1 MELIDELRRRNVL
14 RVAAGYALIAW
25 ILIEAGSVLLPEFFG
40 APDYVFKVY
49 VLIVFAG
56 FLVALVF
63 AWVFEITP
71 DGVRRESE
79 LDRNALP
86 RQDRRGGNRLLIG
99 LLIIALGVSL
109 TFNISGIRGA
119 NRPALSTVATD
130 LSSVAVL
137 PFVNTSA
144 DAENQ
149 TFADGL
155 HGDLLSRLSGIDAL
169 HVISRTSVNEY
180 RNTSKNLKQIADEL
194 GVSTIV
200 EGSVQRAGNQVRVNV
215 SLREGASERP
225 LWSERFDREL
235 TAENLFAIQSEITN
249 RIADALQTAL
259 SPEDASRSAR
269 VPTNSIEAFTLYAEG
284 IRGVAE
290 RQFESLERAR
300 RQFEAALAIDPE
312 FAHAH
317 AGLAKAVLLM
327 YINYQGVLRS
337 EAYSLADTASRRALD
352 IDPELAEAHAVRG
365 LLLLEQWREK
375 RIGDA
380 INEAAEYLETA
391 LSLDASHTDAYVW
404 LASLRQEQGDVQAS
418 VRLLTTALTRDPL
431 SRIPYL
437 NLAHFL
443 ALRGRHDESLDL
455 LVRAARQFPDWSQP
469 YNYLS
474 QSLQRLG
481 RLDEAIAWDR
491 LGAETTNDPLY
502 GGQLIGAYQAL
513 GEPELV
519 ERYLKSLPAEHPF
532 APLAAAFVDVLAGD
546 VERGVVVLREVY
558 ASGEAPPMVA
568 QFLVRK
574 AIIDGE
580 FAEARDIILED
591 VPILELDEDDP
602 INRFNVK
609 TAVIFAFVL
618 QQLGETGKASA
629 ILSSARGIV
638 QDIPRLGFAGH
649 GILDVEILALLG
661 QRQFALNALEEAVR
675 EGFVGLQL
683 FDFWS
688 IEENPLLDTLR
699 DDPRFTAIVD
709 DIAARQRALRDS
721 VKAAEAED
729 NWRPL
734 LAKLSPDYAI

>member
-1 MELIDELRRRNVL
+1 MDLIHELRRRNVL

-56 FLVALVF
+56 FLVSLVF
-63 AWVFEITP
+63 AWVYEITP
-71 DGVRRESE
+71 DGVKRERDI
-79 LDRNALP
+79 DRSTSP
-86 RQDRRGGNRLLIG
+86 GTDHRGGNRLLIG
-99 LLIIALGVSL
+99 LLVAALGVSL
-109 TFNISGIRGA
+109 TFNITGIRRA
-119 NRPALSTVATD
+119 DVPLQTTVTED

-144 DAENQ
+144 DSENQ
-149 TFADGL
+149 AFADGL

-169 HVISRTSVNEY
+169 HVISRTTVNEY
-180 RNTSKNLKQIADEL
+180 RDTSKNLRQIADEL

-215 SLREGASERP
+215 SLREGISERP

-269 VPTNSIEAFTLYAEG
+269 IPTNSIEAFTLYAEG
-284 IRGVAE
+284 ARGVAE

-300 RQFEAALAIDPE
+300 RQFEAALEIDPE

-327 YINYQGVLRS
+327 HINFQGVVRS
-337 EAYSLADTASRRALD
+337 EAHSLADRASQRALE
-352 IDPELAEAHAVRG
+352 IDPELAEAHAIRG
-365 LLLLEQWREK
+365 LLLLERWRDK
-375 RIGDA
+375 RVGDS
-380 INEAAEYLETA
+380 IDDAARSLETA
-391 LSLDASHTDAYVW
+391 LALDASHTDAYVW
-404 LASLRQEQGDVQAS
+404 LASLRQEQGDIESS

-443 ALRGRHDESLDL
+443 ALRGRHDESLEL

-481 RLDEAIAWDR
+481 RLDEAVAWDR
-491 LGAETTNDPLY
+491 LGAATTDDPLY
-502 GGQLIGAYQAL
+502 GGQLIGTYQVF

-519 ERYLKSLPAEHPF
+519 ERYLESLPEEHPL
-532 APLAAAFVDVLAGD
+532 APLATAFVDVLGGD
-546 VERGVVVLREVY
+546 VERGVAVLREFQ

-568 QFLVRK
+568 KFLARY
-574 AIIDGE
+574 ALMRGE
-580 FAEARDIILED
+580 FARARDIILDD
-591 VPILELDEDDP
+591 VPTLALDRDDP
-602 INRFNVK
+602 IDRFNVK
-609 TAVIFAFVL
+609 DAVVFAFTL
-618 QQLGETGKASA
+618 QQLGESVRARE
-629 ILSSARGIV
+629 ILSSARRV
-638 QDIPRLGFAGH
+638 VEDLPRLGFAGH

-661 QRQFALNALEEAVR
+661 QQQFALNALEAAVN

-688 IEENPLLDTLR
+688 MEENPLLDTLR
-699 DDPRFTAIVD
+699 DDPRYAAIID
-709 DIAARQRALRDS
+709 DIEERQRILRES
-721 VKAAEAED
+721 LKIAEAND
-729 NWRPL
+729 DWKPL
-734 LAKLSPDYAI
+734 LARLAPDRAI

>member
-1 MELIDELRRRNVL
+1 MNLIDELRRRNVL

-25 ILIEAGSVLLPEFFG
+25 IMIEAGSVLLPEFFG
-40 APDYVFKVY
+40 APDYFFKVY

-56 FLVALVF
+56 FLAALVF

-71 DGVRRESE
+71 DGVKLERDV
-79 LDRNALP
+79 DRSNPL
-86 RQDRRGGNRLLIG
+86 RTDRSAGNRLLIA
-99 LLIIALGVSL
+99 LLAIALGVSL
-109 TFNISGIRGA
+109 TFNISGIRSA
-119 NRPALSTVATD
+119 DVAPESPAAPALPSI
-130 LSSVAVL
+130 AVL

-149 TFADGL
+149 AFADGL

-180 RNTSKNLKQIADEL
+180 RDTAKNLTQIASEL
-194 GVSTIV
+194 GVTTIV

-215 SLREGASERP
+215 ALREGAGERP

-259 SPEDASRSAR
+259 TPEDASRSAR
-269 VPTNSIEAFTLYAEG
+269 IPTNSIEAFTLYAEG
-284 IRGVAE
+284 ARGVAE
-290 RQFESLERAR
+290 RQFESLELAR
-300 RQFEAALAIDPE
+300 RQFEAAIDIDPE

-337 EAYSLADTASRRALD
+337 EAYAVADSASRRALE
-352 IDPELAEAHAVRG
+352 IDPDLAEAHAVRG

-375 RIGDA
+375 RVGDA
-380 INEAAEYLETA
+380 IDDAAASLETA
-391 LSLDASHTDAYVW
+391 VALDASGTDAYVW
-404 LASLRQEQGDVQAS
+404 LASLRQEQGDVEAS
-418 VRLLTTALTRDPL
+418 VQLLTTALTRDPL

-437 NLAHFL
+437 NLAYFL
-443 ALRGRHDESLDL
+443 AQRGRHDDSLDL

-481 RLDEAIAWDR
+481 RLDEAVAWDR
-491 LGAETTNDPLY
+491 LGAATTDDPLY

-513 GEPELV
+513 GEPELI
-519 ERYLKSLPAEHPF
+519 ELYLESLPAEHPF
-532 APLAAAFVDVLAGD
+532 APLAAAFVDVLTGD
-546 VERGVVVLREVY
+546 MERGLAVLREVQ
-558 ASGEAPPMVA
+558 ASGEAPPLVA
-568 QFLVRK
+568 KFLVRK
-574 AIIDGE
+574 AVMDGE
-580 FAEARDIILED
+580 YALARDIILED
-591 VPILELDEDDP
+591 VPTLARDQDNP
-602 INRFNVK
+602 IDRFNVK
-609 TAVIFAFVL
+609 DAVIFAFVL
-618 QQLGETGKASA
+618 QGLGEAGEARD
-629 ILSSARGIV
+629 ILSSARTV
-638 QDIPRLGFAGH
+638 VDDMPRLGFAGH

-661 QRQFALNALEEAVR
+661 ERQFALNALEAAVR

-688 IEENPLLDTLR
+688 LEENPLLDTLR
-699 DDPRFTAIVD
+699 DNPRYTAIAD
-709 DIAARQRALRDS
+709 DIAERQRVLRES
-721 VKAAEAED
+721 VKAAEAND
-729 NWRPL
+729 DWRPL
-734 LAKLSPDYAI
+734 LAKLSPDYAT

>member
-1 MELIDELRRRNVL
+1 MNLIDELRRRNVL

-56 FLVALVF
+56 FLVSLVF

-71 DGVRRESE
+71 EGVKRERD
-79 LDRNALP
+79 LDRTALP
-86 RQDRRGGNRLLIG
+86 TTNRRGGNRLLIG
-99 LLIIALGVSL
+99 LLAIALGVSL
-109 TFNISGIRGA
+109 TFNISGIRSAGA
-119 NRPALSTVATD
+119 PAPVTVAED

-149 TFADGL
+149 AFADGL

-180 RNTSKNLKQIADEL
+180 RDTSKNLRQIAGEL

-215 SLREGASERP
+215 SLREGTSERP

-249 RIADALQTAL
+249 HIAAALRTAL

-284 IRGVAE
+284 ARGVAE

-300 RQFEAALAIDPE
+300 RQFEAAIEIDPQ

-327 YINYQGVLRS
+327 YVNYQGVLRS
-337 EAYSLADTASRRALD
+337 EAYEVAEAASRRALE

-365 LLLLEQWREK
+365 LLFLEQWQER
-375 RIGDA
+375 RVGNTID
-380 INEAAEYLETA
+380 EAAQSLETA
-391 LSLDASHTDAYVW
+391 LALDASHTDAYVW
-404 LASLRQEQGDVQAS
+404 LASLRQEQGNLESS

-437 NLAHFL
+437 NLAYFL
-443 ALRGRHDESLDL
+443 ALRGRHDDSLEL
-455 LVRAARQFPDWSQP
+455 LIRAARQFPDWSQP

-491 LGAETTNDPLY
+491 LGAATTNDPLY
-502 GGQLIGAYQAL
+502 GGQLIGTYQAL

-519 ERYLKSLPAEHPF
+519 TRYLESLPAEHPF
-532 APLAAAFVDVLAGD
+532 APLGAAFVDVLGGD
-546 VERGVVVLREVY
+546 VERGVAALSEFQ

-568 QFLVRK
+568 KFLARH
-574 AIIDGE
+574 AIMVGE
-580 FAEARDIILED
+580 FARARDIILDD
-591 VPILELDEDDP
+591 VPTLALDRDDLVD
-602 INRFNVK
+602 RFNVK
-609 TAVIFAFVL
+609 DAVVFAFVL
-618 QQLGETGKASA
+618 QQLGEAGKARD
-629 ILSSARGIV
+629 ILTSARTV
-638 QDIPRLGFAGH
+638 VEDRPRLGFAGH

-661 QRQFALNALEEAVR
+661 QQQFALNALEAAVN

-699 DDPRFTAIVD
+699 DDPRYAAIVA
-709 DIAARQRALRDS
+709 DIEERQRILRES
-721 VKAAEAED
+721 VKTAEAND
-729 NWRPL
+729 DWGPL
-734 LAKLSPDYAI
+734 LAKLAPDRAI